1 MKVFCMTSKLKRARI
16 PGLLTIFACPHG
28 GMKHMLKAL
37 LLPLLLA
44 AALPLAAQT
53 TKVNPPAAAQTHLK
67 QHYPKAEVK
76 EWKQGA
82 KNFRAEFKLRGET
95 YKATYTAEGAWVRTE
110 HDIKKE
116 ELPSAVMRAIKA
128 GKHAAWKLD
137 DAEEHATPE
146 QAKLY
151 KVKLQ
156 SEKENAEL
164 FFLPDGKLLKEEV
177 KARKVKE
184 AKK

>member
-1 MKVFCMTSKLKRARI
+1 MTSTRKQVRI
-16 PGLLTIFACPHG
+16 PDLLTIFAFPPG
-28 GMKHMLKAL
+28 GMKHMLKAI

-44 AALPLAAQT
+44 AALPLFGQA

-95 YKATYTAEGAWVRTE
+95 YKATYTVEGAWVRTE
-110 HDIKKE
+110 HDIKKD
-116 ELPSAVMRAIKA
+116 ELPGAVMRAIKA
-128 GKHAAWKLD
+128 GKYAAWKLD

-146 QAKLY
+146 HAQLFKL
-151 KVKLQ
+151 KMQ

-184 AKK
+184 AEK